1 MMQKRAFTLIEL
13 LVVIAIIAILAA
25 ILFPVFAQAKES
37 AKKTSNL
44 SNVKQVAT
52 SAIIYTAD
60 NDDQFMRAFTIRQD
74 RTARWNTVHPTPAT
88 WKALDAVWGLPIE
101 IAENQGYWANAL
113 QPYTKSWALQ
123 DSTGFPKFRTTPA
136 DDADWA
142 NPNKPA
148 QPASNNMTFNG
159 LMHTL
164 STTEVASPSHA
175 ILFWQGYG
183 KSAHDGRA
191 ISNPALRCSGP
202 GDATGCRFNPTA
214 FPMAGVTGTTFASA
228 WFWPG
233 PAGTSAWCYGRGFNT
248 SRSDTSAKFQN
259 ATASTGYSP
268 TSGPFAAMA
277 TNGAPQT
284 MWGCRPAGSAAD
296 VPFYGC
302 LFRPDRDQ

>member
-1 MMQKRAFTLIEL
+1 MMRKRAFTLIEL

-44 SNVKQVAT
+44 SNIKQVAT

-60 NDDQFMRAFTIRQD
+60 SDDRFMRAFTVRPD
-74 RTARWNTVHPTPAT
+74 LTARWNTVHPTPHN
-88 WKALDAVWGLPIE
+88 WKTLDGWADPQVM
-101 IAENQGYWANAL
+101 AENAGYWANAL

-123 DSTGFPKFRTTPA
+123 DSTGFTKFRSGTT
-136 DDADWA
+136 DDPDFA

-164 STTEVASPSHA
+164 STTEMASPSVA
-175 ILFWQGYG
+175 VLFWQGYG
-183 KSAHDGRA
+183 KSAHDGRT

-202 GDATGCRFNPTA
+202 GDASGCRFNPSD
-214 FPMAGVTGTTFASA
+214 FPMAGVTGSTFGSA

-233 PAGTSAWCYGRGFNT
+233 PAGTSAWCYGRGFNA

-259 ATASTGYSP
+259 ATASTSYSP
-268 TSGPFAAMA
+268 ASGPFAAMA
-277 TNGAPQT
+277 ANGAPQS
-284 MWGCRPAGSAAD
+284 MWGCRPAGSAAS
-296 VPFYGC
+296 VPYYGC
-302 LFRPDRDQ
+302 IFRPDREQ